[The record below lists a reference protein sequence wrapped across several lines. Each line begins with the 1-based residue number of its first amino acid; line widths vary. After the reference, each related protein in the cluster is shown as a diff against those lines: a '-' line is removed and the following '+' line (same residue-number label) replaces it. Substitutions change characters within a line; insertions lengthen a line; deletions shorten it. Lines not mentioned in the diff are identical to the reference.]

1 MPYTAFPTAPLVTE
15 VAYFSQKTLSGE
27 EDPKVKKPTAALRW
41 CLIGFHLGRKLQL
54 RCSWGAVAGVEGA
67 HHSRLS
73 LHVLKDQ
80 DSKDS
85 RDDPP
90 TTPQRPRQ
98 TIQRYAF
105 FTVHFHLR
113 WQEGTTCARD
123 EEALAAI
130 DTAPG
135 NQESS
140 RGMEEKIGV
149 ELKLTSQQC

>member
-1 MPYTAFPTAPLVTE
+1 MLAKASVSSFR
-15 VAYFSQKTLSGE
+15 SGE
-27 EDPKVKKPTAALRW
+27 EDPKANKADGSTPLVSDWLFR
-41 CLIGFHLGRKLQL
+41 LGRKLQL
-54 RCSWGAVAGVEGA
+54 RCAWGAVEGVEGA

-85 RDDPP
+85 RDDPA